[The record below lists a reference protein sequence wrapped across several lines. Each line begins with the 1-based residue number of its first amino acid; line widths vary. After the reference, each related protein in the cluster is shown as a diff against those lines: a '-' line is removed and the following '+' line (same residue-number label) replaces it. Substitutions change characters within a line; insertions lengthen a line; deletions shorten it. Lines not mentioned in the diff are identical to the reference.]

1 MRTLLCDLLGIE
13 RPIVQA
19 PMGGVVTP
27 RLAAA
32 VSEAG
37 GLGTLPVTWSDPGS
51 IDDLVRETR
60 ALTDLPFAV
69 NLLVAWPQEERL
81 GVALEAGAP
90 VVSLGWG
97 AGGEVIQQA
106 KDGGAKVLVTVG
118 TPAEA
123 HSAAAAGADAVVA
136 QGWEAGGHV
145 WGEIATLALVP
156 AVVDAVDVPVVAAGG
171 IADARGVAAV
181 LALGAQGAWVGTR
194 FLLAEESSAHPE
206 YRKLLLEAGAADTV
220 HSMLFDGGW
229 PDAPHRTLRNSTV
242 TGWEEAGRPEPGNR
256 PGEGEEV
263 AQRADGSPIPRY
275 ASSTPA
281 DGQQGQIEAMS
292 LWAGQGVGLVTS
304 IQPAAD
310 IVRELDEGA
319 DEVLRELRDR

>member
-1 MRTLLCDLLGIE
+1 MRTQLCDLLGIE

-19 PMGGVVTP
+19 PMGGAVTP

-37 GLGTLPVTWSDPGS
+37 GLGTLPVTWSDPAS
-51 IDDLVRETR
+51 IGDLVQETR
-60 ALTDLPFAV
+60 ALTDRPFGV
-69 NLLVAWPQEERL
+69 NLLLAWPQEERL
-81 GVALEAGAP
+81 AVALEAGAP

-97 AGGEVIQQA
+97 AGADVVQQA
-106 KDGGAKVLVTVG
+106 KDGGARVLVTVG
-118 TPAEA
+118 SPEEA
-123 HSAAAAGADAVVA
+123 RSAAEAGADAVVA

-145 WGEIATLALVP
+145 WGDIATLALVP

-171 IADARGVAAV
+171 IADGRGVAAV
-181 LALGAQGAWVGTR
+181 LALGAAGAWVGTR
-194 FLLAEESSAHPE
+194 FLLAEESGAHQE
-206 YRKLLLEAGAADTV
+206 YRKLLLGAGAGDTV

-229 PDAPHRTLRNSTV
+229 ADAPHRTLRNSTF
-242 TGWEEAGRPEPGNR
+242 TAWEHAGRPGPGSR

-281 DGQQGQIEAMS
+281 EGQQGQIEAMS
-292 LWAGQGVGLVTS
+292 LWAGQGVGLVTRV
-304 IQPAAD
+304 QPAAE

-319 DEVLRELRDR
+319 DEVLRALRDR